1 MNKIV
6 VNGGRTLYGEVFI
19 SGMKNAALPVIF
31 ASILAKDVC
40 IIDNIPPVGDV
51 SSALDI
57 LSELGAKVRRIR
69 KNTVEI
75 DTTYFEPEMPSVE
88 LAGKMRASA
97 YLLGAELGRFGKAVV
112 CWPGGCDFGT
122 RPLDY
127 HLKGFKSLGAEC
139 NIENGAIFA
148 EAEAPLSGCTINLP
162 RPSVGATVNLMMAA
176 VFAEG
181 TTIIE
186 GAAREP
192 HIIDLA
198 GFLNNCG
205 ANIMGAGTSVI
216 KIKGVQKL
224 HGTTYK
230 ILPDMIEAGSY
241 MAAVA
246 ATGGMVTIRSVVP
259 KHLDSVAASLREMG
273 VGVEYGSDYVT
284 VSSNGILKSTDITTF
299 YYPGF
304 PTDMHPQFAAL
315 LAMADGVG
323 SITEGVFDYRFRYVD
338 QFRKM
343 GAQIAVDTH
352 KAIFTGTKLGGAP
365 VEAVDLRA
373 GVALIIAGLAAEG
386 TTEISNIELIERG
399 YYNIISK
406 FRALGA
412 DIGMRYEP
420 DAVVTVPAT
429 V

>member
-6 VNGGRTLYGEVFI
+6 VNGGRALYGDVYI

-31 ASILAKDVC
+31 ASILARDVC
-40 IIDNIPPVGDV
+40 IIDNVPPVGDV
-51 SSALDI
+51 SSALEI

-75 DTTYFEPEMPSVE
+75 DTTYFEPEMPSIE

-97 YLLGAELGRFGKAVV
+97 YLLGAELGRFGRAAV

-127 HLKGFKSLGAEC
+127 HLKGFKLLGAEC

-148 EAEAPLSGCTINLP
+148 EADGPLHGCTVSLP
-162 RPSVGATVNLMMAA
+162 KPSVGATVNVIMAA

-181 TTIIE
+181 TTVIE

-216 KIKGVQKL
+216 KIKGVQRL
-224 HGTTYK
+224 RGTTYK

-246 ATGGMVTIRSVVP
+246 ATGGMVTVRSIVP
-259 KHLDSVAASLREMG
+259 KHLEAMATSLREMG

-284 VSSNGILKSTDITTF
+284 VTSNGILKPTDITTF

-343 GAQIAVDTH
+343 GAQIVVDTH
-352 KAIFTGTKLGGAP
+352 KAVFTGTKLGGAP

-406 FRALGA
+406 FKALGA
-412 DIGMRYEP
+412 DISMRFEP
-420 DAVVTVPAT
+420 DTVITVPT
-429 V
+429 VV